1 MVKLTFTLSLSLL
14 CHRRYKCLQN
24 GIFNK
29 IALLQGNY
37 GFISLKKASELVSLL
52 AVLLLF
58 FLLLVQ

>member
-1 MVKLTFTLSLSLL
+1 MVKLTFTLSLGIL

-24 GIFNK
+24 GIFNQ
-29 IALLQGNY
+29 IALQGNY